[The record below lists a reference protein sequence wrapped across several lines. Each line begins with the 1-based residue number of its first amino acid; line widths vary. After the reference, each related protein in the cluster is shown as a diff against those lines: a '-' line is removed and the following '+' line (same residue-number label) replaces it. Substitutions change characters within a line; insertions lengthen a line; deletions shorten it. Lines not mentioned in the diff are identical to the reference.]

1 MKKRRTPRE
10 PAEMLPEDTA
20 TALWEPRKPR
30 CPYAA
35 RGMRCDCLACAKRRA
50 GRAKKQ

>member
-1 MKKRRTPRE
+1 
-10 PAEMLPEDTA
+10 MLPEDNPVE
-20 TALWEPRKPR
+20 WGEPQKPR

-50 GRAKKQ
+50 GRAKKGGA